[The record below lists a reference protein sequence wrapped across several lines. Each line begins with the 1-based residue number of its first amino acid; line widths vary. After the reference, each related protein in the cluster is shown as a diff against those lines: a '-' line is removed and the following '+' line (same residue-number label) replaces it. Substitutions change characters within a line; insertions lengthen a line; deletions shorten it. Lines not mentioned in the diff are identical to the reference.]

1 MRVTPT
7 TPNFSQK
14 SNVKNNQPAFGNFVK
29 VEIPGKFINVPESL
43 RNIVTLKPS
52 KEYINEALRVV
63 TNIANAI
70 KEVTQRKVN
79 VYRRTLDDMG
89 FREKHGNDQYRDFSK
104 TFFIEDNNG
113 KNLPELLDTVGYLTE
128 KLGFHSKVYSGDL
141 FAPLEKPKNIGDKI
155 DQAINGTILNQVAY
169 GAKPEQMIKL

>member
-1 MRVTPT
+1 MKVASITPIY
-7 TPNFSQK
+7 NQN
-14 SNVKNNQPAFGNFVK
+14 SNVKNNKQTFGNFVK
-29 VEIPGKFINVPESL
+29 VEIPYSFIKVPE
-43 RNIVTLKPS
+43 RFRDYITLKPS

-70 KEVTQRKVN
+70 KEVTQGKVN

-113 KNLPELLDTVGYLTE
+113 KNLPELLDTVEYLTE

-141 FAPLEKPKNIGDKI
+141 FAPLEKPKNFSDKI
-155 DQAINGTILNQVAY
+155 DQAINGTILSQVAY